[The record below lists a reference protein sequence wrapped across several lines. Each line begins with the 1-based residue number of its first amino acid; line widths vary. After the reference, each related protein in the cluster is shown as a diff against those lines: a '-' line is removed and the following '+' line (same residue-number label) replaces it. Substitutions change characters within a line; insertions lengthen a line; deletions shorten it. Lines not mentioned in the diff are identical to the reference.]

1 MPVDNNA
8 IVQSSTWGVDEDV
21 TEAYGKVTFG
31 GSLGSVPFTANAGVR
46 FVQTPDQ
53 QLGLSVAPTVVHSQL
68 IEIRNDYLEPLPSL
82 NFNFNLAE
90 DKLLRV
96 GLARVI
102 ARPPLDELRASRS
115 LWNETP
121 PPTGSGGNPLLDPFV
136 ANQADVSFEWY
147 FGPRRWPRSRCSTR
161 MSTAT
166 SATAREPVTI
176 DGTTYAVTG
185 PFNGEGGGIAGAELT
200 FQTPFAESGIGRNF
214 GVYMNYAYVDTDV
227 KEFYPSTNPL
237 PMEGYAEN
245 TAAVDLWFNSA
256 GWELRAGIQVP
267 LALQHHRGLERLG
280 RAFAGRRNASWTSAG
295 PTRSTTRSASVC
307 R

>member
-1 MPVDNNA
+1 MARSNC
-8 IVQSSTWGVDEDV
+8 
-21 TEAYGKVTFG
+21 
-31 GSLGSVPFTANAGVR
+31 
-46 FVQTPDQ
+46 
-53 QLGLSVAPTVVHSQL
+53 
-68 IEIRNDYLEPLPSL
+68 IEVRNDYLEPLPSV

-121 PPTGSGGNPLLDPFV
+121 PPTGSGGNPMLDPFV

-147 FGPRRWPRSRCSTR
+147 FRPEALAAIAVFYKDVDSHIGYST
-161 MSTAT
+161 
-166 SATAREPVTI
+166 EPVTI

-237 PMEGYAEN
+237 PVEGYAEN

-256 GWELRAGIQVP
+256 GWELRVGYKYHSPFSIIAGWNGSDVRSLGEETILDFSGSYQLNDTFGIRLQVNNLTNEP
-267 LALQHHRGLERLG
+267 LRIWRDNSQDRLG
-280 RAFAGRRNASWTSAG
+280 SYDVYGRRALLDFTFKF
-295 PTRSTTRSASVC
+295 
-307 R
+307 